1 MLLTVGE
8 LNAFFL
14 KSVLLIL
21 DSNLNMVRLAVMALQ
36 TYTAVHDFH
45 IFAVDK
51 TNRLG
56 ANAWLTSAI
65 VSLEFI
71 LVVKHIHER
80 GMFESYLPAP
90 YIVNCWMAFFAILLL
105 LMLFKCLRMVYL
117 WAWSSS
123 EVGGEKITSSR
134 TATVG
139 RKMFTEDRKRAFF
152 AGYAILNRGT
162 QILTIV
168 LPMPLIAMLLMDCWR
183 TFAYHPP
190 PLPGVD
196 EGW

>member
-1 MLLTVGE
+1 
-8 LNAFFL
+8 
-14 KSVLLIL
+14 
-21 DSNLNMVRLAVMALQ
+21 MALQ

-123 EVGGEKITSSR
+123 EVGGENEHRQELLQLDEKCLRKIENVPSSLGMPFS
-134 TATVG
+134 TAG
-139 RKMFTEDRKRAFF
+139 LRFSR
-152 AGYAILNRGT
+152 
-162 QILTIV
+162 
-168 LPMPLIAMLLMDCWR
+168 
-183 TFAYHPP
+183 
-190 PLPGVD
+190 
-196 EGW
+196 